1 MSSEVEET
9 GLTVPNTLEG
19 LDKEVFNDTQL
30 ARWFSRNYF
39 KGDLKF
45 ATGLGWFRWN
55 GAVWQKVDE
64 RKVRKEISAHLEAIG
79 NHLRV
84 TGAGVDVLKAAN
96 RRLSTASLKALVAQ
110 LESEVYTESE
120 FFESMPHLLNVRN
133 GVIDLRAKELLLH
146 DQRYGFTKVLPIDYL
161 PEASH
166 PDWLAAL
173 DALAPE
179 VADHLQVAVGQA
191 VTGYS
196 ALDDRINF
204 FLGPKASNGKSTI
217 AMALLGTFGPFA
229 KFVSD
234 KLLAGNK
241 FDHPTEKMQLFGVRI
256 AVIEELPQSFIT
268 DKQLKDLSSRIMSAR
283 YIRQDNVE
291 WTSTHTVFVTTNHH
305 LEFEYLDNAVKRRIR
320 LFPFDKEYVDTPTAP
335 QHLRR
340 DFGLRERVKEGGE
353 GQHEAVLAWAVE
365 GAHRWFEN
373 GRQMPPEP
381 EKVLKTRSEWEKEAD
396 ALGAFFEEYLI
407 PNNGSYV
414 ASVELLAAFNHFLL
428 ARGFSTW
435 RAAQLK
441 AAFEGRDDLKHYR
454 SKVARTTDLAS
465 RSIPVIPDF
474 QPTTSPQPV
483 CWYGMRFI
491 VEQKRA
497 P

>member
-1 MSSEVEET
+1 MSSEIEET

-64 RKVRKEISAHLEAIG
+64 RKVRREISAHLEAIG

-96 RRLSTASLKALVAQ
+96 RRLSTASLKALVSQ
-110 LESEVYTESE
+110 LEAEVFTEPE
-120 FFESMPHLLNVRN
+120 FFESVPHLLNVRN
-133 GVIDLRAKELLLH
+133 GVIDLQTKELLPH
-146 DQRYGFTKVLPIDYL
+146 DRGFGFTKLLPLNYV
-161 PEASH
+161 PEATH
-166 PDWLAAL
+166 PDWLSAL
-173 DALAPE
+173 DALPTE
-179 VADHLQVAVGQA
+179 VADHLQVAVGQGI
-191 VTGYS
+191 TGYS
-196 ALDDRINF
+196 PLDDRVNF
-204 FLGPKASNGKSTI
+204 FLGPRASNGKSTI
-217 AMALLGTFGPFA
+217 VLALLGTFGDFA
-229 KFVSD
+229 KLVSE

-241 FDHPTEKMQLFGVRI
+241 FDHPTEKMQLFGARI

-268 DKQLKDLSSRIMSAR
+268 DKQLKDLTGRKMSAR
-283 YIRQDNVE
+283 YMRQDNVE
-291 WTSTHTVFVTTNHH
+291 WTSSHTVFVTTNHH

-320 LFPFDKEYVDTPTAP
+320 LFPFEKEYVDAPTAP
-335 QHLRR
+335 QHLQK
-340 DFGLRERVKEGGE
+340 DHGLRERLMEGAE
-353 GQHEAVLAWAVE
+353 GRHEAILAWAVE

-381 EKVLKTRSEWEKEAD
+381 HKIAETRDGWEKEAD
-396 ALGAFFEEYLI
+396 SLGAFFEEYLV
-407 PNNGSYV
+407 PSKDSYV
-414 ASVELLAAFNHFLL
+414 ASVELLAALNHFLL
-428 ARGFSTW
+428 ARGFSPW

-454 SKVARTTDLAS
+454 SKVLRTTYPAG
-465 RSIPVIPDF
+465 RSIPVIPDL

-483 CWYGMRFI
+483 CWHGMRFI
-491 VEQKRA
+491 VELEDA